1 MPHLFATSDLHV
13 THEGNGPILD
23 SVVPET
29 PEDWLLVAG
38 DVAEK
43 AEATI
48 STLKTLRGRFAK
60 VVWVPGN
67 HELWTTN
74 NDECQLRGQA
84 RYEYLVEQCR
94 EIDVLTPEDEFPVWR
109 HGSRPLTIAPLFLL
123 YDYSWRTPA
132 AEGKSLEEALR
143 QAREAGVVCTDEYFL
158 HPDPYP
164 SRQAWCEDRLK
175 LSTERLDAIPED
187 HGTILMSHW
196 PLHRHPTAPLYW
208 PGVRD
213 VVRHHEDRGLARPLP
228 RGDRR
233 LRPPAH
239 PAHHRG
245 RRRPLRRGLA
255 GLSARVA
262 EARAGRGAAAADHL
276 AVMTRR
282 AAAP

>member
-38 DVAEK
+38 DVAER
-43 AEATI
+43 ADVTI
-48 STLKTLRGRFAK
+48 ATLKTLRERFAK

-67 HELWTTN
+67 HELWTTK
-74 NDECQLRGQA
+74 NDDCQLRGQA
-84 RYEYLVEQCR
+84 RYEHLVEGCR
-94 EIDVLTPEDEFPVWR
+94 EIGVLTPEDEYPVWQ

-164 SRQAWCEDRLK
+164 SRQAWCAERLK
-175 LSTERLDAIPED
+175 ISTERLDAIPED

-208 PGVRD
+208 PEFALWCGSTKTEDWHLRYRAEIAVYGHLHIPRTTEADGVRFEE
-213 VVRHHEDRGLARPLP
+213 VSLGYP
-228 RGDRR
+228 REWRK
-233 LRPPAH
+233 
-239 PAHHRG
+239 
-245 RRRPLRRGLA
+245 
-255 GLSARVA
+255 
-262 EARAGRGAAAADHL
+262 RARGA
-276 AVMTRR
+276 VPMRR
-282 AAAP
+282 ILWPA